1 MQIFVDW
8 MFLGLIIINHHGI
21 AFNRF
26 ALMGIS
32 RNYKRVYCK
41 RMRS

>member
-21 AFNRF
+21 AFIRF
-26 ALMGIS
+26 AFIGIS
-32 RNYKRVYCK
+32 SNYKRAYCK
-41 RMRS
+41 RVRR